1 MARHKYKKNASIEA
15 QLAARTDDQAP
26 NPSDTT
32 WVQELPAVAVMLP
45 VTVAWPWLG
54 PGPGPGLPP
63 RPLISSSVLMRSR
76 MATASRSTSRR
87 ILFRDRVASLA
98 SLEQVMDER
107 GVRDRAIN

>member
-54 PGPGPGLPP
+54 PGPGLLP
-63 RPLISSSVLMRSR
+63 RPLSSSSVLMRSR